1 MSIYDYRQELINLL
15 NNTSNTPESLEQTL
29 QSLTTVVN
37 ILNHYQDSAS
47 NSSVSKPVQSHRIHY
62 QTHQRT
68 EQPMSPTARH
78 TLKSLLT
85 GPSSAQH
92 SSKKPAA
99 TTTTTIHP
107 HIVDIATPDQVVP
120 KEISQEERLAADNFY
135 LVHRKLSGA
144 EINHHYYSESL
155 LHALHFPVEDG
166 DIVELDP
173 NRHIHGLPV
182 IRRVTSEHLDDYE
195 PTKIKVIEYAELKAV
210 PGSDVLQIAST
221 MRGTSILDEA
231 TANTIVVDPFKYP
244 GRNLKAGMV
253 IDFAYFD
260 HGNGLSDAR
269 DGSIRW
275 IHEKQDYDTTKQPA
289 KPKEVKKV
297 THARH
302 NYEEKL
308 DYDLKQHT
316 VLVITGVRSKVQGLK
331 PVITKH
337 HGIFHGL
344 DASAEEKVSSSK
356 LKREIRDADFVIV
369 CIDAIH
375 HRISQLANHH
385 AKRYDK
391 PLAIANVTSNTAVER
406 AVARALNGDPAYAS
420 SSKKIN

>member
-1 MSIYDYRQELINLL
+1 MSIYDYRQDLITLL
-15 NNTSNTPESLEQTL
+15 ENTDDRPESLKQTL
-29 QSLTTVVN
+29 ISLNTIIK
-37 ILNHYQDSAS
+37 ILNHYQDQPSK
-47 NSSVSKPVQSHRIHY
+47 SSHQQQPSY
-62 QTHQRT
+62 QTHQRHGS
-68 EQPMSPTARH
+68 PLSPTAKH
-78 TLKSLLT
+78 ALKSLLT
-85 GPSSAQH
+85 GPTTAQA
-92 SSKKPAA
+92 PANKNQQSVAPRPRTQVNPTPEA
-99 TTTTTIHP
+99 T
-107 HIVDIATPDQVVP
+107 AP
-120 KEISQEERLAADNFY
+120 KVISPEERLAADNLY

-144 EINHHYYSESL
+144 EINHRYYSEAL
-155 LHALHFPVEDG
+155 LHALHFPIEDG

-173 NRHIHGLPV
+173 HQHVRGLPV
-182 IRRVTSEHLDDYE
+182 IRRVTSDHLDDYE
-195 PTKIKVIEYAELKAV
+195 PAKINVIEYAELKAV

-221 MRGTSILDEA
+221 MKGNSILDEA
-231 TANTIVVDPFKYP
+231 PANTIVIDPFKYP
-244 GRNLKAGMV
+244 GRSLKAGMV

-269 DGSIRW
+269 EGSIRW
-275 IHEKQDYDTTKQPA
+275 IHEKHDFDTTKQPV
-289 KPKEVKKV
+289 KPKQVKKV
-297 THARH
+297 THPRH

-316 VLVITGVRSKVQGLK
+316 VLVITGIRNKVQGLK

-356 LKREIRDADFVIV
+356 LKREIRDADFVVV

-385 AKRYDK
+385 AKRYEK

-406 AVARALNGDPAYAS
+406 AVARALNGDPAYATTS
-420 SSKKIN
+420 EQLD